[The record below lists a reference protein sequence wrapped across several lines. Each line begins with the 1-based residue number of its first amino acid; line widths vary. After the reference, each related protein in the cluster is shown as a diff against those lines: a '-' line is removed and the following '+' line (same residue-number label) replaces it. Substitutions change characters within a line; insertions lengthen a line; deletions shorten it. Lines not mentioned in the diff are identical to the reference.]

1 MLKDIIYKC
10 FLLINTLSEHHV
22 KAKTQLKQNQLA
34 LPLANDWGFTSGFLV
49 GVRSLRHII
58 LETEDIVENAAGITF
73 DKIAPTKDLLLSSES
88 L

>member
-34 LPLANDWGFTSGFLV
+34 LPLAND
-49 GVRSLRHII
+49 
-58 LETEDIVENAAGITF
+58 
-73 DKIAPTKDLLLSSES
+73 
-88 L
+88 